1 MKKKVLLI
9 LIIIIS
15 MVLCVDRV
23 GAIEYT
29 CEKSNYYVTDKVND
43 SGYVQCCPNGFN
55 YFTEITQG
63 VTYNICSS
71 PTIKDKSSCKKA
83 GGKWNRNKEECTAS
97 SVNALGKLS
106 IKNIK
111 GAASDVMTET
121 CEIKKDGSNIKC
133 NIKAPQ
139 LSDTND
145 EMFIG
150 YSKTE
155 DCNNIIDNSMHGKT
169 INIKNENISTI
180 YACYDKLYVK
190 CEYEDNIT
198 ILYGE
203 KNIKTYTKN
212 TLEWIGMPKNE
223 MDLYYESKKYCP
235 TTIFHYGDK
244 TMEKFSVTKN
254 GACGAIANFK
264 CKSANLKKST
274 VIVKKN
280 TTPTEKPSEEIK
292 SCEDLFGENTRSII
306 NTVMKWIRISVPIL
320 LIGLGIMD
328 FSKAVFSSK
337 DDDMKKAREKF
348 IKRIVA
354 AVLVFLVPI
363 FVNLI
368 LDLANMAWS
377 NINSDTCVR

>member
-1 MKKKVLLI
+1 MKNKILLLI
-9 LIIIIS
+9 IAIFSFALY
-15 MVLCVDRV
+15 V
-23 GAIEYT
+23 GKVEAIEYT
-29 CEKSNYYVTDKVND
+29 CSDSNYYVTDKID
-43 SGYVQCCPNGFN
+43 GSGKLQCCPNEF
-55 YFTEITQG
+55 YYVPRVTEG
-63 VTYNICSS
+63 VTYYTCESTS
-71 PTIKDKSSCKKA
+71 IKDKKSCKSA
-83 GGKWNRNKEECTAS
+83 GGFWSQNVCSADSKD
-97 SVNALGKLS
+97 ALGKMT
-106 IKNIK
+106 IKNVNNSSSEENI
-111 GAASDVMTET
+111 ET
-121 CEIKKDGSNIKC
+121 CKFKRDKC
-133 NIKAPQ
+133 TIDLPQ
-139 LSDTND
+139 LDDTSS
-145 EMFIG
+145 EMFVG
-150 YSKTE
+150 YSK
-155 DCNNIIDNSMHGKT
+155 DSSCSNIIENSIRGKS
-169 INIKNENISTI
+169 IDIKSDDFSEV
-180 YACYDKLYVK
+180 YACYDKTYVK

-254 GACGAIANFK
+254 GACGAVANFK